1 MSLRTKPI
9 AEAGP
14 TTRGNDTTTAVHI
27 RAKGKIN
34 MEKLTTPRQWIAA
47 LEHGKVNWG
56 DVITNADRLGDT
68 VFEEIY
74 YGAPSYAPGF

>member
-1 MSLRTKPI
+1 
-9 AEAGP
+9 
-14 TTRGNDTTTAVHI
+14 
-27 RAKGKIN
+27 